1 MSTIAAIATAPGTGG
16 IGIVRMSGETC
27 FEVLEKIFIPKN
39 QQKKVKGYT
48 IKYGQIIDPKTEE
61 MVDEVLVSYF
71 VAPKSYTAENLCEIS
86 SHGGM
91 LIVKRILEICLE
103 NGAVLAEPGEFTK
116 RAFLNGRMDLSQAEA
131 VIDMIN
137 AKTDAELKAATH
149 QLEGGLSAKIR
160 EIRDVGISLM
170 SDIEASI
177 DYPEYDIEEVTQSQL
192 ITKLREMEESL
203 EKLEKSFD
211 DGKII
216 KEGIKTAIIGRPNS
230 GKSSLLNAML
240 KEDRAIVS
248 NIEGTTRDT
257 IEEYI
262 VVQGIPLKIIDT
274 AGIRK
279 TKNEIEKIG
288 IEKSKKVAKEADLI
302 IAIFDGSKPIEP
314 EDQDIIALIEKKNA
328 IIVINKQ
335 DKGEESNIGKT
346 LSIGKP
352 IVRLS
357 ALTKKNIENLYEE
370 IANLYKFDKI
380 KLEAVDSVTNIR
392 HKTAIKNAKQSI
404 QDAVNTANSKMPIDI
419 IAIQIKKCLEYLGDI
434 TGDNVSENII
444 QDIFA
449 KFCLGK

>member
-16 IGIVRMSGETC
+16 IGIVRMSGEAC

-91 LIVKRILEICLE
+91 LIVKRILELCLE

-192 ITKLREMEESL
+192 I
-203 EKLEKSFD
+203 
-211 DGKII
+211 
-216 KEGIKTAIIGRPNS
+216 
-230 GKSSLLNAML
+230 
-240 KEDRAIVS
+240 
-248 NIEGTTRDT
+248 
-257 IEEYI
+257 
-262 VVQGIPLKIIDT
+262 
-274 AGIRK
+274 
-279 TKNEIEKIG
+279 
-288 IEKSKKVAKEADLI
+288 KK
-302 IAIFDGSKPIEP
+302 
-314 EDQDIIALIEKKNA
+314 
-328 IIVINKQ
+328 
-335 DKGEESNIGKT
+335 
-346 LSIGKP
+346 
-352 IVRLS
+352 
-357 ALTKKNIENLYEE
+357 
-370 IANLYKFDKI
+370 
-380 KLEAVDSVTNIR
+380 
-392 HKTAIKNAKQSI
+392 
-404 QDAVNTANSKMPIDI
+404 
-419 IAIQIKKCLEYLGDI
+419 
-434 TGDNVSENII
+434 
-444 QDIFA
+444 
-449 KFCLGK
+449 